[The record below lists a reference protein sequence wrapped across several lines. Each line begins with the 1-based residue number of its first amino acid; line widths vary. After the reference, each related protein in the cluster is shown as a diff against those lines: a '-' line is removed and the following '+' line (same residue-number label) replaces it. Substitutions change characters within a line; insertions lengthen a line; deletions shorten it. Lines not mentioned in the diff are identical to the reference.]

1 MTNEF
6 LSIGD
11 IVMWCNPYRPYDNS
25 EECCGVI
32 VEITTETDGEFA
44 YNVDWFE
51 HGKTPYR
58 KHNLRK
64 IS

>member
-1 MTNEF
+1 MTNE
-6 LSIGD
+6 LLNIGD
-11 IVMWCNPYRPYDNS
+11 IVMWCNPHRTYVD

-32 VEITTETDGEFA
+32 VEVTTEADGEIV
-44 YNVDWFE
+44 YNVDWFL

>member
-1 MTNEF
+1 
-6 LSIGD
+6 
-11 IVMWCNPYRPYDNS
+11 MWCNPYRPYNDTA
-25 EECCGVI
+25 EESYGII
-32 VEITTETDGEFA
+32 VEIRTETDGEFA
-44 YNVDWFE
+44 YNVDWFG